1 MVDIHCHILPEVDD
15 GAYSMEEAL
24 RMARMAADS
33 GVTDL
38 FATPHFQ
45 GTQQGLQTLHWIME
59 QMERL
64 YETLR
69 RKRIGVNLHPG
80 VEVLCLPQ
88 TLELAKK
95 RRLPTLGDSD
105 YVLVEFYFDAG
116 EHFMDEALAVLYR
129 SGYRPV
135 IAHPE
140 RYEAV
145 QETPEIA
152 LRWFERGYVLQVNKG
167 SPLGAFGN
175 GARECA
181 RQLLRWGVIH
191 VLASDA
197 HGSQRRTTDLTP
209 AAEWCM
215 TYLGEHYTRILLEE
229 NPKRILKGEPMAPTG
244 REHQT
249 V

>member
-1 MVDIHCHILPEVDD
+1 
-15 GAYSMEEAL
+15 ME
-24 RMARMAADS
+24 
-33 GVTDL
+33 
-38 FATPHFQ
+38 
-45 GTQQGLQTLHWIME
+45 
-59 QMERL
+59 
-64 YETLR
+64 
-69 RKRIGVNLHPG
+69 LHPG

-88 TLELAKK
+88 TMELAKK
-95 RRLPTLGDSD
+95 RHLPTLGDSD

-116 EHFMDEALAVLYR
+116 RHFMDDTLAVLHR

-145 QETPEIA
+145 QKEPEIA

-167 SPLGAFGN
+167 SPLGAFGT

-197 HGSQRRTTDLTP
+197 HGSRRRTTDLTP
-209 AAEWCM
+209 AVEWCL
-215 TYLGEHYTRILLEE
+215 THLGEDYTRILLEE
-229 NPKRILKGEPMAPTG
+229 NPHRILRNQPMAPTG
-244 REHQT
+244 REHHT